1 MASEI
6 TEEED
11 EYGCF
16 IIKTEAHRN
25 KIRQII
31 EHQKSLYFSS
41 SASSSCS
48 STAAS
53 CSFSASSHTS
63 SSLLKLMKGGNTSL
77 RRLFEMEHTSLA
89 THMKEYSGSPIIKP
103 ILLWGSDTDDGICDD
118 PWMTFKKVET
128 VNAFNSPYGSASE
141 GSFIDREFTYQKS
154 RHKLHKR
161 KLSRTNNFRR
171 LPRFI
176 QWTCRGFRFRF
187 RLRRIRL
194 MICGRICWDKHIFDT
209 KQDTANISTPTNLA
223 KVPIPGLGAGYTWYV
238 LVQFC
243 LFGYQKWVSIVHYL
257 PTFFCIQV

>member
-11 EYGCF
+11 EDGCF

-31 EHQKSLYFSS
+31 EHQKSLYLSS

-48 STAAS
+48 SRAAS
-53 CSFSASSHTS
+53 SSSSSRTS

-89 THMKEYSGSPIIKP
+89 THIKEYSGSPIIKP

-154 RHKLHKR
+154 RHKCRKR
-161 KLSRTNNFRR
+161 KLSKTKTFRR

-187 RLRRIRL
+187 RLRRLRI
-194 MICGRICWDKHIFDT
+194 MICGRI
-209 KQDTANISTPTNLA
+209 
-223 KVPIPGLGAGYTWYV
+223 Y
-238 LVQFC
+238 
-243 LFGYQKWVSIVHYL
+243 
-257 PTFFCIQV
+257 

>member
-11 EYGCF
+11 EDDCF

-48 STAAS
+48 STAT
-53 CSFSASSHTS
+53 SSSSSSSRTS

-89 THMKEYSGSPIIKP
+89 THMKEYSGSPVIKP

-118 PWMTFKKVET
+118 PWMTFKKIET
-128 VNAFNSPYGSASE
+128 VNTFNSPYGSASE

-154 RHKLHKR
+154 RQKWRKR
-161 KLSRTNNFRR
+161 KLSRTKTFRR

-187 RLRRIRL
+187 RLRRIRI
-194 MICGRICWDKHIFDT
+194 MICGRI
-209 KQDTANISTPTNLA
+209 
-223 KVPIPGLGAGYTWYV
+223 Y
-238 LVQFC
+238 
-243 LFGYQKWVSIVHYL
+243 
-257 PTFFCIQV
+257 